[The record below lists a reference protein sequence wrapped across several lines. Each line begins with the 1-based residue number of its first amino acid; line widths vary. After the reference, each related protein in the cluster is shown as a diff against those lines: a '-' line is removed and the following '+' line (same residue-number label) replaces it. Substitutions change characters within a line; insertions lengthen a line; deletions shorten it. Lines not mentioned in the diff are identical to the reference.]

1 MTTYR
6 LMDGAAGRP
15 GSGPSLTAYSG
26 PWLAGTCFS
35 VTGGVLWFEGF
46 WWWVPAGGD
55 TGAQKFALWNV
66 TGSGPAS
73 TLVPGTTV
81 TSGTLTAGAWNF
93 VALGTLVQ
101 LAPGTQ
107 YVACTGWTAAT
118 GVPITGQ
125 QFGSVAPAT
134 YKAGIVNG
142 PLTAWSD
149 SSNGGTNNYPG
160 SYSMPQGLFSVSLG
174 SDPSLKMPNQGS
186 NSSNFWVDVQVSD
199 TAPAGYAG
207 SWQLW
212 PDMGDAEGFMADL
225 GKNYSLGTEVT
236 LSESCLLNAVRY
248 FSPPTATQLATDV
261 ALWDVASQAIVAG
274 THLPAPSWSGA
285 AGSGWVQAGYGSP
298 PLIPAGDYKI
308 AIFNGSASPGVFNAT
323 TLDYFTTGFGAN
335 GLTAGPVTCPGAVA
349 ASSPGQCTYAD
360 TTGSPSFAY
369 PDLYVAGQ
377 GQNYWLDAVFTP
389 AQSFS
394 GTGQAAVSLA
404 VSATGSSAR
413 AGTGTA
419 ALALAASSSGTVP
432 APAAKTGSWWGLD
445 TVLKQSREEFE
456 AFVSRPPMACPVC
469 GQPLVNAPST
479 RSGSGVELYCE
490 YAGDHRFHYPEDWQ
504 PPVRLDSGARE
515 VPW

>member
-15 GSGPSLTAYSG
+15 GSGPSLTGYSG

-93 VALGTLVQ
+93 VALGTPVQ

-107 YVACTGWTAAT
+107 YVAATGWTAVN

-134 YKAGIVNG
+134 YQGGIVNG
-142 PLTAWSD
+142 PLAAWSD

-160 SYSMPQGLFSVSLG
+160 SYAMPQGLFSDTLG
-174 SDPSLKMPNQGS
+174 ADPSVHMPNQGS

-207 SWQLW
+207 SWQLF
-212 PDMGDAEGFMADL
+212 PNMGDAEGSMDDL
-225 GKNYSLGTEVT
+225 GKKYTLGLWFT
-236 LSESCLLNAVRY
+236 LSEPCTLDAVRY
-248 FSPPTATQLATDV
+248 FSPPGAAGLATEIAV
-261 ALWDVASQAIVAG
+261 WDPGTREIISG
-274 THLPAPSWSGA
+274 THNTSPSWSGA
-285 AGSGWVQAGYGSP
+285 AGSGWVQAGYGTA
-298 PLIPAGDYKI
+298 PLLAAGDYVLT
-308 AIFNGSASPGVFNAT
+308 IFSDVAQVFNAT
-323 TLDYFTTGFGAN
+323 TLDYYTTGFGAS
-335 GLTAGPVTCPGAVA
+335 GLTAGPVTVPDA
-349 ASSPGQCTYAD
+349 ASASLGQNTYED
-360 TTGSPSFAY
+360 TTGTTGAIAF

-389 AQSFS
+389 AVSFS

-413 AGTGTA
+413 AGTGAA
-419 ALALAASSSGTVP
+419 ALALAVSSSGTVP
-432 APAAKTGSWWGLD
+432 AAAVQTGSWWGLD

-456 AFVSRPPMACPVC
+456 TFTSRPPMACPEC

-479 RSGSGVELYCE
+479 KSGSGVELYCE